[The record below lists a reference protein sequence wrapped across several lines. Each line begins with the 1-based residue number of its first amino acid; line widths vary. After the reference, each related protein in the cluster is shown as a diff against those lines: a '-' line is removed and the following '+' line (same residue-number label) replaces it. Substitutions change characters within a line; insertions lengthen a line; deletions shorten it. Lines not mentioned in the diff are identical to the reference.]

1 MCVCIM
7 YVCTYVRMYVCIT
20 YVRTYV
26 CMYYVCTYVCMYVRT
41 YVCITYVCIMYM
53 CTYVRVCVYIYI
65 YILKS
70 FLGRVISTV
79 PNVSKGCNKK
89 GNGVSTSLHFMI
101 LVKIFTLDNVNQLM
115 KTLNYVYIIDKR
127 II

>member
-1 MCVCIM
+1 M
-7 YVCTYVRMYVCIT
+7 

-26 CMYYVCTYVCMYVRT
+26 CMYVLRMYVRMYVCTYVCMYYVCMYYVYVYVRT
-41 YVCITYVCIMYM
+41 C
-53 CTYVRVCVYIYI
+53 VCVYI